1 MLDLEV
7 VSQFMTE
14 HFQKVTTSKGGTHFL
29 ARCLLCGDSVK
40 HPNKRRFNLDYNNG
54 NPFYHCFN
62 CTKSGS
68 FLELYSTIK
77 CISIAESKRE
87 LFAYDPNRLVQQ
99 LSPKKEAK
107 IVKEIE
113 FDDHAYILD
122 DCLFKGS
129 EPGGI
134 LEKQWHKK
142 LMDFIEDRRIPQD
155 VPVYIAYKG
164 DYQGR
169 IILPIIQDG
178 VITYFQGRALET
190 TDYSQKYMNPT
201 LTKGSI
207 IFNKDNFERD
217 KSIIVT
223 EGLIDA
229 MQIGNQGTSCLGAS
243 VSDDLIKS
251 LLELTDKDVIVAM
264 DNDVAGL
271 KETIRLMKNS
281 KYSHL
286 LKYFLL
292 IGHKYSCRK
301 DLGELVQKESI
312 EDVYNFVVS
321 NSYSKFDAEVKL
333 KMGGIITDAANTN
346 RKRLRGSQRGE
357 SKG

>member
-40 HPNKRRFNLDYNNG
+40 HPNKRRFNLDYNNSQ
-54 NPFYHCFN
+54 PFYHCFN
-62 CTKSGS
+62 CGKSGS

-77 CISIAESKRE
+77 CISIAEAKRE

-122 DCLFKGS
+122 DCLFKTS
-129 EPGGI
+129 EPDGI

-142 LMDFIEDRRIPQD
+142 LMDFCSERKIPQD
-155 VPVYIAYKG
+155 VPIYIAYKG

-169 IILPIIQDG
+169 IIIPIIQDG
-178 VITYFQGRALET
+178 IITYFQGRALEDT
-190 TDYSQKYMNPT
+190 GYSQKYMNPT
-201 LTKGSI
+201 LTKGSV
-207 IFNKDNFERD
+207 IFNKNNFKRD

-243 VSDDLIKS
+243 VSDDLLKS
-251 LLELTDKDVIVAM
+251 LLELTDVGVIVAL
-264 DNDVAGL
+264 DNDAAGL

-281 KYSHL
+281 KWSHL
-286 LKYFLL
+286 LKWFLL
-292 IGHKYSCRK
+292 IGHKWSNYK
-301 DLGELVQKESI
+301 DLGELVQKETV
-312 EDVYNFVVS
+312 EDLYGFVVS
-321 NSYSKFDAEVKL
+321 NSYNKFEAQIKINL
-333 KMGGIITDAANTN
+333 
-346 RKRLRGSQRGE
+346 Q
-357 SKG
+357 